1 MSVAWTGEGEETE
14 EFVIGEFPVYHL
26 NPYFQDGTRLRVG
39 PDREAAFSGEAIL
52 NDVEVEIVDLSDDGF
67 ARVRSFDANG
77 VVVAD
82 GWIRERNLTHVK
94 RGMGLRGRRDDL
106 MQQQPSAPRPV
117 GLKRGATISNLMP
130 SSPLD
135 NEEETPDEL
144 ARLPR
149 RAI

>member
-77 VVVAD
+77 GCTAETAANILSLENCFNTTD
-82 GWIRERNLTHVK
+82 A
-94 RGMGLRGRRDDL
+94 LRFCIDTL
-106 MQQQPSAPRPV
+106 HPA
-117 GLKRGATISNLMP
+117 
-130 SSPLD
+130 
-135 NEEETPDEL
+135 
-144 ARLPR
+144 
-149 RAI
+149 